1 MLAVLGAVCAMPV
14 QAAETPALAEPVQPA
29 ASTAAV
35 APAAVAPAA
44 VAPAAEAPAAAPAA
58 GDGSGGASGI
68 VRMTKD
74 YDLWIDPKRKL
85 VIVDGQVCLREGQL
99 EMFACPRGSKEHESI
114 VSVNSKAQ
122 YVHAALMAIGAQPGK
137 PVSFDPSYRP
147 ASGPIVDVYVLWEDK
162 DGKRNRVRAQEWIK
176 ELKTD
181 RAMSHSWVFA
191 GSGFWT
197 DETTGQRFYQADGGD
212 FICVSN
218 FPTATLDLPVASTQD
233 NQDLLFAAWTERI
246 PPLGTKVRLVL
257 IPRLEEKKEAGQA
270 EPGPTPPSPKE

>member
-1 MLAVLGAVCAMPV
+1 MSNVLRSGVAGFVFLGAMCAVAVL
-14 QAAETPALAEPVQPA
+14 AAETPAAAPKPAA
-29 ASTAAV
+29 AST
-35 APAAVAPAA
+35 PSNG
-44 VAPAAEAPAAAPAA
+44 AAPAA
-58 GDGSGGASGI
+58 SPAPASSTSGI
-68 VRMTKD
+68 IRMTKD
-74 YDLWIDPKRKL
+74 YDLWIDPQRKL

-114 VSVNSKAQ
+114 VSVNSKSQ
-122 YVHAALMAIGAQPGK
+122 FVHAALMAIGAQPGK
-137 PVSFDPSYRP
+137 PVSFDPSYQP
-147 ASGPIVDVYVLWEDK
+147 ATGPIIDVYVLWEDEK
-162 DGKRNRVRAQEWIK
+162 GKRNRVRAQEWIK
-176 ELKTD
+176 EVKTG

-197 DETTGQRFYQADGGD
+197 DEATGQRYYQADGGD

-257 IPRLEEKKEAGQA
+257 IPRPEEKKAADKGA
-270 EPGPTPPSPKE
+270 EKAATE